1 MITDFDQLDLSK
13 QYSYSDYL
21 SWQFSERVELIKGWV
36 YKMSPAPNV
45 KHQRISGRL
54 FYKVFDFLNAEK
66 CQVFHAPFD
75 VRLPIVSKNNK
86 QDTVVQPDIT
96 IICDDTKLDEQ
107 GCNGAPDI
115 VMEILSPGNTRREM
129 KEKFELYQ
137 DSKIPEYWLIHP
149 SDETVI
155 IYVLN
160 DNGEYI
166 GSKPYLSGDTI
177 NSLALTGFT
186 LEVASLF

>member
-54 FYKVFDFLNAEK
+54 FNKVFNFLNAEE

-96 IICDDTKLDEQ
+96 IIFDDTKLDEQ

-129 KEKFELYQ
+129 KEKFDLYQ
-137 DSKIPEYWLIHP
+137 ESKIPEYWLIHP

-155 IYVLN
+155 IYALN